1 MLYSKRT
8 RDAKTG
14 MIFNPYA
21 MPWLR
26 RNLWPGCRAEVA
38 AIRGTSRGR
47 AWQYAGSA
55 RTGSDDGEHAP
66 SDAPRNEEV
75 RRIEAVLFLAREPLP
90 VRKIAQLAG
99 VESGTL
105 VRALARRLNRFYD
118 EEGCAFRVVE
128 VGGGLQLRTRAA
140 FAPWLSRRYRER
152 IELRLSPPALET
164 LAVVAYKQ
172 PVLRAE
178 LESIR
183 GVQCGEI
190 IRQLMDRGLV
200 RVVGRSE
207 ELGRPYL
214 YGTTTRFLELFGL
227 RGLDDLPYPE
237 YRCSSV
243 SKRSTA
249 VSSEVKPD
257 KSEEGFAD
265 EK

>member
-1 MLYSKRT
+1 MT
-8 RDAKTG
+8 
-14 MIFNPYA
+14 FNPYA
-21 MPWLR
+21 KPWLR
-26 RNLWPGCRAEVA
+26 RNLWEGCRAEVLGMWEA
-38 AIRGTSRGR
+38 SGAR
-47 AWQYAGSA
+47 AWRNQTAA
-55 RTGSDDGEHAP
+55 QAGSDDAQPPP
-66 SDAPRNEEV
+66 SDAPRNEEI
-75 RRIEAVLFLAREPLP
+75 RRIEAVLLLAREPLP

-99 VESGTL
+99 LESGTL
-105 VRALARRLNRFYD
+105 VRALVRRLNRLYD

-128 VGGGLQLRTRAA
+128 VGGGLQLRTRSV
-140 FAPWLSRRYRER
+140 FAPWLSRRYREP

-190 IRQLMDRGLV
+190 LRQLMDRGLV
-200 RVVGRSE
+200 RIVGRSE

-214 YGTTTRFLELFGL
+214 YGTTARFLEVFGL

-243 SKRSTA
+243 SKRSTT
-249 VSSEVKPD
+249 VSSGGKAD

-265 EK
+265 EE

>member
-1 MLYSKRT
+1 MAES
-8 RDAKTG
+8 G
-14 MIFNPYA
+14 MTFNPYA
-21 MPWLR
+21 GPWR
-26 RNLWPGCRAEVA
+26 HRNLWEGCSAEVIGLRTA
-38 AIRGTSRGR
+38 PRGQASLGK
-47 AWQYAGSA
+47 GMA
-55 RTGSDDGEHAP
+55 RTGSEDAEP
-66 SDAPRNEEV
+66 SPGDAPRNEEM

-99 VESGTL
+99 VESGTA
-105 VRALARRLNRFYD
+105 VRALARRLNRLYD

-128 VGGGLQLRTRAA
+128 VGGGLQLRTRPV
-140 FAPWLSRRYRER
+140 FAPWLSRRYREP

-207 ELGRPYL
+207 ELGRPFL

-237 YRCSSV
+237 YRGSSV
-243 SKRSTA
+243 SQHPTA
-249 VSSEVKPD
+249 SASQGKTLTSLEKPD

>member
-1 MLYSKRT
+1 
-8 RDAKTG
+8 

-21 MPWLR
+21 GPWR
-26 RNLWPGCRAEVA
+26 HRNLWEGCSAEVIGLRTVPRYHA
-38 AIRGTSRGR
+38 ALDGD
-47 AWQYAGSA
+47 AA
-55 RTGSDDGEHAP
+55 RTGSEDADPAP
-66 SDAPRNEEV
+66 GDAPRSEEM
-75 RRIEAVLFLAREPLP
+75 RRVEAVLFLAREPLP

-99 VESGTL
+99 LESGTA
-105 VRALARRLNRFYD
+105 VRALARRLNRLYD

-128 VGGGLQLRTRAA
+128 VGGGLQLRTRPV
-140 FAPWLSRRYRER
+140 FAPWLSRRYREP

-237 YRCSSV
+237 YRGASV
-243 SKRSTA
+243 SQHATTLTSQEKTFA
-249 VSSEVKPD
+249 FHEKPD